1 MKGTLLGIFSL
12 KDVLARPMTYLFR
25 GSVIVLVKN
34 NKDMKRFNI
43 FDHLFLYTTYPGNTI
58 FFLEKKESIK
68 ELVETFDLYSSFFWF
83 KY

>member
-43 FDHLFLYTTYPGNTI
+43 FDHLFLYTTYPDNTN

-68 ELVETFDLYSSFFWF
+68 ELVETFDLYSSFFRF